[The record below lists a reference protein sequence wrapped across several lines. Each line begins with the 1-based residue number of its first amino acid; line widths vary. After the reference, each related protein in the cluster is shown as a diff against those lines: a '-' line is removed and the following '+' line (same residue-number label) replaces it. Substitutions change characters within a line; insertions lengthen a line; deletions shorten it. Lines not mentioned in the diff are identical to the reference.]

1 MKKGLSV
8 AAPVPR
14 FVQWTVVLAVIGA
27 LTVAV
32 FHHWDASHQGV
43 AIPTGPT
50 IPVITQADGWTQTPW
65 GPLGPADRD
74 LLVRVRQAGLCEV
87 STGKQAQR
95 QAGSAQVRTIG
106 MRITAEYGDLD
117 NQVRSVAEKLGVPL
131 PDQPNAQ
138 QQVWIRELS
147 GLSGPIFDRTFAQ
160 RLRNAHGE
168 VLPVIVDERVGTRN
182 DLIRSFATAATVLVN
197 RHMEYL
203 EHTGLVGY
211 STLSPP
217 PLSQTPPPAAD
228 VRPASDEPHLNQGTI
243 TTQVNVN
250 PANGP
255 EVMIAL
261 VVYVAAL
268 MGIIGLLYLLGN
280 ASLRGRWTSPRPGQP
295 RHALR
300 SEHRSGFAPRTPPSE
315 RHRRLHRSGSNL

>member
-8 AAPVPR
+8 DAPVPR

-32 FHHWDASHQGV
+32 FHHWNASHQGV

-50 IPVITQADGWTQTPW
+50 ISVITQADGWIQTPW

-74 LLVRVRQAGLCEV
+74 LLVKVRQAGLCEV

-106 MRITAEYGDLD
+106 MRITTEYGDLD

-138 QQVWIRELS
+138 QQVWMRELS

-203 EHTGLVGY
+203 EHTGLVGN
-211 STLSPP
+211 STLSQP
-217 PLSQTPPPAAD
+217 PLSQPPLSQPPLSQPPPPAAG

-243 TTQVNVN
+243 TTRVNVN

-261 VVYVAAL
+261 VVYIAAL
-268 MGIIGLLYLLGN
+268 VGIVGLLYLLGN
-280 ASLRGRWTSPRPGQP
+280 ASLRGRWSSPRSGQP

-300 SEHRSGFAPRTPPSE
+300 SEHRSG
-315 RHRRLHRSGSNL
+315 